1 MRFWFISLLFFI
13 GLSGFSQEK
22 VFELGYLL
30 DSKSEEIDAL
40 IDELEEE
47 IKAVV
52 GEDATISFDR
62 ATRLVNHFD
71 ATLALQNYQ
80 QLLSEVDIIV
90 AFGNINNAVISQL
103 KDYPKPTILFGTV
116 NKEFLSSEALQ
127 NDKANFT
134 SILTTLSYEEDLTL
148 LKQLVGCKNVGIIL
162 ERGVMDYTP
171 IAEMIPNLERD
182 LELNLTILPFE
193 TANDIIHSVDGYDAV
208 YFAGGLYLTDAE
220 IKTISEALIAK
231 NIPSFTT
238 TPIQDVEN
246 GFLASN
252 HDQSQINQFFRRVAL
267 SVESIVIDDDFAEPS
282 SLLTLNKSLTI
293 NFNTAEKL
301 GVPLKYS
308 LIATTNFVGDAS
320 EMDAEKNYSLVD
332 VMTEVIAEN
341 LTLQESQQ
349 NVRLSE
355 KDTQLAKS
363 NYLPDVS
370 AAASGSYVDPE
381 FAAATNGQNPEFST
395 SGNVT
400 LSQTVFSEA
409 ANANIG
415 IQQALQKAQ
424 QEDYNRE
431 QLNIVFEAATAY
443 FNALILKANYKIK
456 NKNLNLT
463 KRNLQIAAQNF
474 EAGQSGKSDVLRFRS
489 ELVQNMQDNI
499 ESINQLK
506 QGFYVLNQ
514 LLNNPIEYSIDVNEV
529 ELDQGVFEA
538 YDYHDFSN
546 LLNDPLER
554 KPFIQFLVQEALAN
568 SPELKYLDY
577 NLLATE
583 RSEKLFG
590 PGRFLPTVALQGQY
604 NYVFSRSGAG
614 STFPAFLTTPPDGFY
629 NVGVNLSLPI
639 FNQNKQNINQQI
651 ATIQKDQLGIAS
663 DNIKLEIEKNIND
676 AVLNIINQIT
686 NIELSKVFEETAKE
700 VLELTQT
707 SYENGAVNII
717 QLLDAQNNY
726 LKAQL
731 ASSNATY
738 NYLLVML
745 TLERYIGN
753 FFLLEST
760 DERQEF
766 IARFIEFK
774 ASVED

>member
-13 GLSGFSQEK
+13 GLSVFSQEK

-30 DSKSEEIDAL
+30 DSKNEEIDAL
-40 IDELEEE
+40 IDELETE

-52 GEDATISFDR
+52 GEDAIIKFDR

-71 ATLALQNYQ
+71 AAMALQNYQ

-90 AFGNINNAVISQL
+90 AFGNINNAVISQIEN
-103 KDYPKPTILFGTV
+103 YPKPTILFGTV
-116 NKEFLSSEALQ
+116 NKEFLSSDAIQ
-127 NDKANFT
+127 NDTPNFT

-171 IAEMIPNLERD
+171 IAEMIPNLERNLD
-182 LELNLTILPFE
+182 LNLTILPFE
-193 TANDIIHSVDGYDAV
+193 TASDIINSVDGYDAV

-246 GFLASN
+246 GLLASN

-267 SVESIVIDDDFAEPS
+267 SVESIVVDDDFAEPS
-282 SLLTLNKSLTI
+282 SLLTLNKNLTV

-308 LIATTNFVGDAS
+308 LIASTNFVGDAS
-320 EMDAEKNYSLVD
+320 ELDAEKIYSLVD

-341 LTLQESQQ
+341 LSLQESQQ

-370 AAASGSYVDPE
+370 AAASASYVDPE

-431 QLNIVFEAATAY
+431 QLNIIFEAATAY

-514 LLNNPIEYSIDVNEV
+514 LLNNPIGYSIDVNEV

-554 KPFIQFLVQEALAN
+554 KPFIQFLVQEALTN

-590 PGRFLPTVALQGQY
+590 PGRFLPTVALQGKY

-629 NVGVNLSLPI
+629 NVGLNLSLPI

-738 NYLLVML
+738 NYLLAML

-753 FFLLEST
+753 FFLLETT

>member
-1 MRFWFISLLFFI
+1 MRYWSLGLLFFI
-13 GLSGFSQEK
+13 GLSTFSQEK

-193 TANDIIHSVDGYDAV
+193 TANDIINSVDGYDAV

-246 GFLASN
+246 GLLASN

-320 EMDAEKNYSLVD
+320 EMDAEKTYSLVD

-614 STFPAFLTTPPDGFY
+614 STFLAFLTTPPDGFY

>member
-246 GFLASN
+246 GLLASN